1 MSMFAQRK
9 TIKTN
14 STRKWVTAVL
24 LMTVLATSAPMPAYA
39 LMAWNTNCRQ
49 ILADWKNRPGHKA
62 FAIGMNHEGQYCHSV
77 WSAPSKEA
85 AMEKALKYCQ
95 KASSRPCTIQSAE

>member
-1 MSMFAQRK
+1 MPMFAQRK

-14 STRKWVTAVL
+14 TTRNRVTAVL
-24 LMTVLATSAPMPAYA
+24 LMAFVATSAPMPTYA

-49 ILADWKNRPGHKA
+49 ILADWRKRPGHKA
-62 FAIGMNHEGQYCHSV
+62 FAIGMSHEGQYCHSV

-85 AMEKALKYCQ
+85 AMEQALKYCR
-95 KASSRPCTIQSAE
+95 KASGRPCTIQSAE